1 LENALWLGVGS
12 FGLLFFMWSSN
23 GERSA
28 KARFE
33 AARCVLVR
41 YYVAK
46 CTAAAAEAYARGKG
60 ASEAEIESARH
71 CLPPTV
77 HSLHHDRNGTEKP
90 SMVHEGNYISA
101 RDEQGQGDIS
111 LLLRRPY
118 DGQGLLIA
126 VESRRH
132 HWIVSGRP
140 DFEKLM
146 RRLMPG
152 DTVSIT
158 KLDSV
163 ARSVRGLWNILFEL
177 QDRECGFVSL
187 NESWCDTTT
196 DVGRL
201 MITIMGGARQVI
213 C

>member
-1 LENALWLGVGS
+1 
-12 FGLLFFMWSSN
+12 
-23 GERSA
+23 
-28 KARFE
+28 
-33 AARCVLVR
+33 
-41 YYVAK
+41 
-46 CTAAAAEAYARGKG
+46 
-60 ASEAEIESARH
+60 
-71 CLPPTV
+71 
-77 HSLHHDRNGTEKP
+77 
-90 SMVHEGNYISA
+90 
-101 RDEQGQGDIS
+101 
-111 LLLRRPY
+111 
-118 DGQGLLIA
+118 
-126 VESRRH
+126 
-132 HWIVSGRP
+132 
-140 DFEKLM
+140 M